1 MTGAL
6 LKELSAVFFNSARKP
21 GVCARSGFTPPSPE
35 GHHSTERYSE
45 TAGGVRIKGHF
56 FTAAV
61 EVLLACDEGV
71 GQLEE
76 W

>member
-6 LKELSAVFFNSARKP
+6 LKELSAEFFNSARKP
-21 GVCARSGFTPPSPE
+21 GVCASDGFTPAPPE

-45 TAGGVRIKGHF
+45 TAGGIRIKSHF

-61 EVLLACDEGV
+61 EVLL
-71 GQLEE
+71 
-76 W
+76 